1 MMPFGYEPDLLAAQR
16 ARKMGIFAC
25 DASAVFSNSSTLLTT
40 GEPTPVNVTLMH
52 GSLAVVYGGRWGTAM
67 NTGVFNRLWTEVV
80 RIGVYRRYD
89 WTVKVDP
96 DAVFFAERLR
106 TLLQRRAPMNT
117 VKIQGPVPKHLKCT
131 SCKMKGRTHESC
143 SERVRHYQSRNH
155 SCAEA
160 LHKVARPPPED
171 CGCICDDFVCNV
183 PQETAMYLNNCK
195 WGLHGPIEVFS
206 RRAVASYLAGLPQCI
221 EMLKRPWGEDKFIDK
236 CMQELNVARVNEYD
250 LLSETACGE
259 QPAPCESA
267 DVAFHPFKSLK
278 SYFACAENAD
288 KHGRWPAEMKCEE
301 ELE

>member
-1 MMPFGYEPDLLAAQR
+1 MPFGYEPGLLAAQHKR
-16 ARKMGIFAC
+16 NVGIFAC
-25 DASAVFSNSSTLLTT
+25 DSFAVFSNSSTILTT
-40 GEPTPVNVTLMH
+40 GKPTPVNVSLMH
-52 GSLAVVYGGRWGTAM
+52 GSLAVAFGGRWGTAM

-80 RIGVYRRYD
+80 RIGTYRRYD

-106 TLLQRRAPMNT
+106 NLLQRRAPMNT
-117 VKIQGPVPKHLKCT
+117 VKIQGPVPKTLKCA
-131 SCKMKGRTHESC
+131 SCKLKGRTHESC
-143 SERVRHYQSRNH
+143 SERVRKYQSRNH
-155 SCAEA
+155 TCAEA
-160 LHKVARPPPED
+160 LHKAARPPPDD
-171 CGCICDDFVCNV
+171 CGCICDDFVCDV
-183 PQETAMYLNNCK
+183 PEETAMYLNNCK

-259 QPAPCESA
+259 EPAPCETA

-278 SYFACAENAD
+278 SYFSCAENAE
-288 KHGRWPAEMKCEE
+288 KHGRGPAELKCEE
-301 ELE
+301 EYE